1 MNHYLEPIH
10 FSGSIQP
17 HGILL
22 VLSEPELTVV
32 CVSANIQEQFGISED
47 LLNQSLSTLLDVQ
60 VVDAIRQSLHLID
73 SGSLIKLQESILVS
87 ERSFNALVHRTE
99 NFIILELEPTLPLG
113 LFSVPA
119 FVRRAI
125 AKLRQVSTSHEFLQL
140 VSQEVRRI
148 TEFDRVMI
156 YQFDQHEAG
165 TVMAEAKRDDLP
177 SYLGLHYPATD
188 IPEQVRALYAR
199 GLLRFIPN
207 LTAQSIELVPASAPL
222 RVNPLILALQFFEAL
237 IPAPLNTIKT
247 WA

>member
-125 AKLRQVSTSHEFLQL
+125 AKLL
-140 VSQEVRRI
+140 
-148 TEFDRVMI
+148 
-156 YQFDQHEAG
+156 
-165 TVMAEAKRDDLP
+165 
-177 SYLGLHYPATD
+177 
-188 IPEQVRALYAR
+188 
-199 GLLRFIPN
+199 
-207 LTAQSIELVPASAPL
+207 
-222 RVNPLILALQFFEAL
+222 
-237 IPAPLNTIKT
+237 
-247 WA
+247 